1 MNRFLVV
8 LFTFLLINTIGYSFA
23 SDKHLISDSKR
34 PILRAPQTPAW
45 SDWSNCRKAATAG
58 VARAIA
64 KWQSQ
69 AVLKD
74 VVINGPEA
82 SGDSVTGPLLH
93 PSIERSMTEAGVPM
107 AVANAFASSVSNAWS
122 MWASSLRVPGLP
134 WYPMFAQVCGTELAP
149 TIPNV
154 PTQLATLVGNPE
166 PLLPHRLKASISS
179 ALGIRV
185 KDPKAS
191 AAINAFADD
200 FASRFTK
207 YLASVK
213 VTNVMGT
220 GPVPGLTNLIPC
232 GRVIGGKGT
241 MKAGGFVGTW
251 PAN

>member
-1 MNRFLVV
+1 MNKFLVV

-58 VARAIA
+58 VARAVA

-74 VVINGPEA
+74 VVINGLEA
-82 SGDSVTGPLLH
+82 SGGSVTGPPLH
-93 PSIERSMTEAGVPM
+93 PSIERTMTEAGVPV

-134 WYPMFAQVCGTELAP
+134 WYPAFDNFPGPVAP
-149 TIPNV
+149 PMPNV
-154 PTQLATLVGNPE
+154 PSPLGTLVGNMQ
-166 PLLPHRLKASISS
+166 PLSAPRLKASIGN
-179 ALGIRV
+179 ALGTLAN
-185 KDPKAS
+185 DPKAS
-191 AAINAFADD
+191 AAIDGFAVD
-200 FASRFTK
+200 FAARFMR

-213 VTNVMGT
+213 VTNVIGT
-220 GPVPGLTNLIPC
+220 GPVPAFAPPLVST